1 MAQALW
7 DHLLPPEVGTKN
19 TKTSIHMKTL
29 LPSIVALSV
38 FSTGLVNIS
47 LAKPTSN
54 PLVNAYG
61 EPAGFGNLPDVL
73 VTDAPVLKWSN
84 TLPGMT
90 GMYVWNRYVD
100 VRNFES
106 IGMRQTRLAEE
117 ANGTVTIGPLEVIGS
132 GPTGP
137 MTPEA
142 QTVAT
147 DEVTAQ
153 VLARIK
159 ATDRLMTSLDRR
171 SKDLDDAG
179 RARFTT
185 AAAEVQERRQALRES
200 LKAVRAASDD
210 QWSSA
215 RSAVADNFNAYV
227 QSTHRA
233 AGVVSTTG
241 NS

>member
-1 MAQALW
+1 
-7 DHLLPPEVGTKN
+7 
-19 TKTSIHMKTL
+19 MKT
-29 LPSIVALSV
+29 LPSIVALGILSSGIASV
-38 FSTGLVNIS
+38 V
-47 LAKPTSN
+47 LAKSPASN

-61 EPAGFGNLPDVL
+61 EPAGFGDLPNVQM
-73 VTDAPVLKWSN
+73 TDGPDLKWSN
-84 TLPGMT
+84 SLPGYT
-90 GMYVWNRYVD
+90 GLYVWNRHVD
-100 VRNFES
+100 LRNFES
-106 IGMRQTRLAEE
+106 IGVRQARLAEE

-147 DEVTAQ
+147 EEVTAQ

-159 ATDRLMTSLDRR
+159 ATDRLMASLQRR

-179 RARFTT
+179 RARFSS

-200 LKAVRAASDD
+200 LKTVRAASDD
-210 QWSSA
+210 QWSNA
-215 RSAVADNFNAYV
+215 RSALADNYNAYV
-227 QSTHRA
+227 QTTHRA
-233 AGVVSTTG
+233 QGAFSTNG